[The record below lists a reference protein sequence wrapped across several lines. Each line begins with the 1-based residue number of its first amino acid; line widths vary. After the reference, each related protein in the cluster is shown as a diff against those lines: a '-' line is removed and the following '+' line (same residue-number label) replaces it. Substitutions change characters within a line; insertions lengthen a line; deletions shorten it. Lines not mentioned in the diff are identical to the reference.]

1 MALPRMDADYSR
13 FAHRF
18 PRACQRL
25 LRIGADPEAVSPIGN
40 TPRDRVELLD
50 SIRLCQRAIM
60 RKEPMKKMM
69 LAGALLLAAPL
80 AQAELQPL
88 DDAALATVA
97 GQGYV
102 VLATLGPFDY
112 PVYEVDF
119 LVDTLA
125 ASEFPRLVAL
135 ATAVSDLPAL
145 PTARDQFVA
154 AVNAALL
161 PTGLPFSVALSED

>member
-1 MALPRMDADYSR
+1 
-13 FAHRF
+13 
-18 PRACQRL
+18 
-25 LRIGADPEAVSPIGN
+25 
-40 TPRDRVELLD
+40 
-50 SIRLCQRAIM
+50 
-60 RKEPMKKMM
+60 MKKMM

-102 VLATLGPFDY
+102 VLATLGPISR